1 MFRAEASFSVISS
14 KVEIMEFFGYRNL
27 VAYEKARE
35 VVRRVYY
42 VTKSF
47 PKDEVF
53 ALSSQMRRAAVSITS
68 NIAEG
73 MTRYSIKDKVHFLE
87 IAYGSLMEVMS
98 QMEVAEDQ
106 KYITSAEFQN
116 FEVLVADVARLISGL
131 QKSFMQPTDGQK
143 LH

>member
-1 MFRAEASFSVISS
+1 
-14 KVEIMEFFGYRNL
+14 MEFFGYRNL

-42 VTKSF
+42 VTTSF

-106 KYITSAEFQN
+106 KYITTAEFQN

>member
-1 MFRAEASFSVISS
+1 
-14 KVEIMEFFGYRNL
+14 MEFFGYRNL

-73 MTRYSIKDKVHFLE
+73 MTRYSVKDKAHFLE

-106 KYITSAEFQN
+106 KYITTAEFQN
-116 FEVLVADVARLISGL
+116 FEVLVADTARLISGL
-131 QKSFMQPTDGQK
+131 QKSFKQPIDGQK

>member
-1 MFRAEASFSVISS
+1 
-14 KVEIMEFFGYRNL
+14 MEFFGYRNL

-53 ALSSQMRRAAVSITS
+53 ALNSQMRRAAVSITS

-106 KYITSAEFQN
+106 KYITTAEFQN
-116 FEVLVADVARLISGL
+116 FEVLVADTARLISGL
-131 QKSFMQPTDGQK
+131 QKSFKQPIDGQK

>member
-1 MFRAEASFSVISS
+1 
-14 KVEIMEFFGYRNL
+14 MEFFGYRNL

-106 KYITSAEFQN
+106 KYITTAEFQN

-131 QKSFMQPTDGQK
+131 QKSFMQPIDGQK

>member
-1 MFRAEASFSVISS
+1 
-14 KVEIMEFFGYRNL
+14 MEFFGYRNL

-73 MTRYSIKDKVHFLE
+73 MTRYSVKDKAHFLE

-131 QKSFMQPTDGQK
+131 QKSFKQPIDGQK

>member
-1 MFRAEASFSVISS
+1 
-14 KVEIMEFFGYRNL
+14 MEFFGYRNL

-42 VTKSF
+42 VTRSF

-73 MTRYSIKDKVHFLE
+73 MTRYSIQDKVHFLE

-106 KYITSAEFQN
+106 RYITSAEFQN

>member
-1 MFRAEASFSVISS
+1 
-14 KVEIMEFFGYRNL
+14 MEFFGYRNL
-27 VAYEKARE
+27 VAYEKASE

-42 VTKSF
+42 VTRSF

-106 KYITSAEFQN
+106 KYITTAEFQN

-131 QKSFMQPTDGQK
+131 QKSFMQPIDGQK

>member
-1 MFRAEASFSVISS
+1 
-14 KVEIMEFFGYRNL
+14 
-27 VAYEKARE
+27 
-35 VVRRVYY
+35 
-42 VTKSF
+42 
-47 PKDEVF
+47 
-53 ALSSQMRRAAVSITS
+53 
-68 NIAEG
+68 

-106 KYITSAEFQN
+106 KYITTAEFQN

>member
-1 MFRAEASFSVISS
+1 
-14 KVEIMEFFGYRNL
+14 MEFFGYRNL

-42 VTKSF
+42 VTRSF

-106 KYITSAEFQN
+106 KYITTAEFQN

-131 QKSFMQPTDGQK
+131 QKSFMQPIDGQK

>member
-1 MFRAEASFSVISS
+1 
-14 KVEIMEFFGYRNL
+14 MEFFCYRNL

-42 VTKSF
+42 VTRSF

-106 KYITSAEFQN
+106 KYITTAEFQN

-131 QKSFMQPTDGQK
+131 QKSFMQPTDGQTALKTINSK
-143 LH
+143 LKTSLNTKH

>member
-1 MFRAEASFSVISS
+1 
-14 KVEIMEFFGYRNL
+14 MEFFGCRNL

-73 MTRYSIKDKVHFLE
+73 MTRYSVKDKVHFLE

-106 KYITSAEFQN
+106 KYITTAEFQN

>member
-1 MFRAEASFSVISS
+1 
-14 KVEIMEFFGYRNL
+14 MEFFGYRNL

-35 VVRRVYY
+35 VVRRVYH

-106 KYITSAEFQN
+106 KYITTAEF
-116 FEVLVADVARLISGL
+116 
-131 QKSFMQPTDGQK
+131 
-143 LH
+143 

>member
-1 MFRAEASFSVISS
+1 
-14 KVEIMEFFGYRNL
+14 MEFFGYRNL

-42 VTKSF
+42 VTKYF

-116 FEVLVADVARLISGL
+116 FEVLVADTARLISGL
-131 QKSFMQPTDGQK
+131 QKSFKQPIDGQK

>member
-1 MFRAEASFSVISS
+1 
-14 KVEIMEFFGYRNL
+14 MEFFGYRNL
-27 VAYEKARE
+27 VAYKKARE

>member
-1 MFRAEASFSVISS
+1 
-14 KVEIMEFFGYRNL
+14 
-27 VAYEKARE
+27 
-35 VVRRVYY
+35 
-42 VTKSF
+42 
-47 PKDEVF
+47 
-53 ALSSQMRRAAVSITS
+53 MRRAAVSITS

-106 KYITSAEFQN
+106 RYITTAEFQN
-116 FEVLVADVARLISGL
+116 FEVLVADTARLISGL